1 MQIKKIKYFTFFFLI
16 FIVTSCNNKK
26 SDIPVVAFI
35 DAFQDNTIMEAKKG
49 FFDALSQN
57 GYDEKK
63 GNISVIY
70 RNAQGDI
77 PTLTQIT
84 KYMISQDPTL
94 IATSPTLSTITAIQN
109 TKKIPVFMMVS
120 STPTLMKLNDVQG
133 KEPSNL
139 FGTGEN
145 IDYIDTSFNLIP
157 TLIKPK
163 SGKIKVGMIY
173 NQSEPQSVSAMESI
187 KKRVDANM
195 MELVALPVNASAEV
209 QLVTRS
215 LLSNNIDVFFANPDN
230 TIFASFESIVK
241 LCDESEIPVMTSE
254 SGLVARGAL
263 AAYGADIYQW
273 GYQTGLQA
281 ASYLKTGKKENIH
294 WELVKE
300 RKRVFNKK
308 QAKKYNIS
316 IPENYTALP

>member
-1 MQIKKIKYFTFFFLI
+1 MKNVLFSILSILI
-16 FIVTSCNNKK
+16 FASCNNKK
-26 SDIPVVAFI
+26 SDVPVIAFI
-35 DAFQDNTIMEAKKG
+35 DAFEDNTIARAKQG
-49 FFDALSQN
+49 FFDALKQN
-57 GYDEKK
+57 GFDEKK
-63 GNISVIY
+63 GNISIIY

-109 TKKIPVFMMVS
+109 TKTIPVFMMVS
-120 STPTLMKLNDVQG
+120 STPTLMKLNDANG
-133 KEPSNL
+133 KEPQNL

-163 SGKIKVGMIY
+163 SGKIKVGMLF
-173 NQSEPQSVSAMESI
+173 NQSEPQSVSAMEGI
-187 KKRVDANM
+187 KKRVDANK
-195 MELVALPVNASAEV
+195 MELIALPVNVSSEV

-241 LCDESEIPVMTSE
+241 ACDQANVPIMTSE
-254 SGLVARGAL
+254 AGLVSRGAL

-273 GYQTGLQA
+273 GYQSGLQA
-281 ASYLKTGKKENIH
+281 AAYLKTGKLENVH
-294 WELVKE
+294 WEMVKE
-300 RKRVFNKK
+300 RKRVYNASM
-308 QAKKYNIS
+308 AKKYNIVV
-316 IPENYTALP
+316 PENYIALP